1 MGNETEERKIEG
13 VDSETEGVDSDNEV
27 VDNKVLPTEI
37 KGYILKNP
45 PNFNYSD
52 KISTWL
58 SMGWNNLIFGSNE
71 LHSVAK
77 FYINVLNAITSFVK
91 PTPTTNIITNDTIL
105 TQYIIKQVLKVF
117 GPLNNI
123 L

>member
-52 KISTWL
+52 KIST
-58 SMGWNNLIFGSNE
+58 
-71 LHSVAK
+71 
-77 FYINVLNAITSFVK
+77 
-91 PTPTTNIITNDTIL
+91 
-105 TQYIIKQVLKVF
+105 
-117 GPLNNI
+117 
-123 L
+123 